1 MVSSPTISGNNI
13 YRHCTPLNR
22 AVPAPRSL
30 FQQPD
35 AIACDAQYI
44 KSIAGLRLFFNF
56 VSGGRNFLRM
66 KLSDKKLQHDLYKEQ
81 INWYSGLRIIKK
93 IFF

>member
-1 MVSSPTISGNNI
+1 MVSSPAISGNNV

-22 AVPAPRSL
+22 ALPVPWSL

-35 AIACDAQYI
+35 AIACDAQYL
-44 KSIAGLRLFFNF
+44 KSIAGLRLFFNS
-56 VSGGRNFLRM
+56 VGDGRNFLPK
-66 KLSDKKLQHDLYKEQ
+66 KLSDRKLQCDLYKEQ
-81 INWYSGLRIIKK
+81 SNWYSGLRIIKK